1 MPVKINEQND
11 EMKKNQKITKKKHK
25 NKKRTY
31 IKNS

>member
-11 EMKKNQKITKKKHK
+11 EMKKNQNNKKKHK